1 MARPLKRHVQQL
13 LFRHGGVRKGAGRP
27 PKNGR
32 RAGAPHKRRPTLKA
46 CEPVHVVLRV
56 VGAIR
61 TLRRRAMYHALREAT
76 LTVARRELAYSE
88 SRAFRIVHVSI
99 QRTHVHLLVEAANR
113 TALSRGMQSFQISA
127 ARHINRAAGRRG
139 TVFPDRFH
147 QEIIRT
153 PTGARHALS
162 YVLCNWRKHREDE
175 DPRAHSWRIDPFSTG
190 VLFPGWREDLDRTTL
205 RRWRATYDPLVVYQP
220 RTWLLRE
227 GWRKAGTVGHD
238 DVPSSRR
245 RRPDLS
251 TGTPPPSSAPRPKAT

>member
-1 MARPLKRHVQQL
+1 MARPLKHHVQQL
-13 LFRHGGVRKGAGRP
+13 LFRHGGVRKGAGRK

-32 RAGAPHKRRPTLKA
+32 AGSPHERRPTLKA
-46 CEPVHVVLRV
+46 SEPVHVVLRV

-61 TLRRRAMYHALREAT
+61 TLRRRSMYQALREAT
-76 LTVARRELAYSE
+76 LTVARRELAYADA
-88 SRAFRIVHVSI
+88 RGFRLVHVSI

-139 TVFPDRFH
+139 NVFPDRFH

-153 PTGARHALS
+153 PTGARHALN
-162 YVLCNWRKHREDE
+162 YVLNNWRKHREDE
-175 DPRAHSWRIDPFSTG
+175 DPRTQTWRVDPFSTG
-190 VLFPGWREDLDRTTL
+190 VLFPGWREDLDRATL

-227 GWRKAGTVGHD
+227 GWRKGGTVGHD
-238 DVPSSRR
+238 DTPTGKRR
-245 RRPDLS
+245 AAR
-251 TGTPPPSSAPRPKAT
+251 